1 MRSFGFIALPL
12 IALSLAGCDAATELA
27 GDAIK
32 DQIRTEFV
40 NQCEQ
45 IAQDNGIASEN
56 VGPACE
62 CAADDLAEDAADGS
76 LEVNQARIEE
86 LLRSCSAGAFGQDEG
101 AAPQSQPQPAS

>member
-1 MRSFGFIALPL
+1 M
-12 IALSLAGCDAATELA
+12 ALSLAGCDAAADLA

-45 IAQDNGIASEN
+45 IAQDNNIASEN

-62 CAADDLAEDAADGS
+62 CAADDLAADAADGS
-76 LEVNQARIEE
+76 LEVNQARVEE
-86 LLRSCSAGAFGQDEG
+86 LLRSCAGDAFGQDEG
-101 AAPQSQPQPAS
+101 AATQPQPQPQPAS